1 MISVKV
7 EYKDKKLIQDIDR
20 FTDKVV
26 YNVAVLTREM
36 TKNLRA
42 YPRLTGRL
50 EQTEVSEQ
58 VVGSNK
64 EYGLSAGVE
73 YAKYVWVKGKN
84 TNWTNS
90 STEPQWYYTVFDKH
104 DKEIVH
110 NAVNRALKEV

>member
-1 MISVKV
+1 MISVSV
-7 EYKDKKLIQDIDR
+7 DIKDKKLTKNIDR

-36 TKNLRA
+36 TKGLRA
-42 YPRLTGRL
+42 YPRRTGRL

-58 VVGSNK
+58 ITGSNK
-64 EYGLSAGVE
+64 EYGLSAGVA
-73 YAKYVWVKGKN
+73 YAKYVWLKGRN

-110 NAVNRALKEV
+110 NAVNRALKEL